1 MNWLIDGFLFGF
13 FGMLFI
19 GAPYLV
25 MGHEL

>member
-1 MNWLIDGFLFGF
+1 MTALSSGFLFGF